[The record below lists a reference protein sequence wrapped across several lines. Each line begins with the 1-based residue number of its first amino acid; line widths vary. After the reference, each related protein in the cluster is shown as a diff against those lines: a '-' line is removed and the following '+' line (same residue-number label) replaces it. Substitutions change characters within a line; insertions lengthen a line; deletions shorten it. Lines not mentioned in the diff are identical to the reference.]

1 MGRVLSIDY
10 GQKRVGFAVTDELQI
25 CAHSLETVHVS
36 QAFDFLKDYITKEN
50 VETIVVG
57 EPTTMNNTHSDAAR
71 FIEPFVNR
79 LKKEIKNIDIVRYD
93 ERFTSKMAFQTLIA
107 AGVNKK
113 TRANKALLDKI
124 SATIILQ
131 GYLQYKQLTMNNES
145 LITKRNAHNLRLRSF
160 HFKKK
165 SSGSSCQ

>member
-25 CAHSLETVHVS
+25 CAHALETVHVS
-36 QAFDFLKDYITKEN
+36 NAFDFLKKYISTEK

-57 EPTTMNNTHSDAAR
+57 EPKTMKNTSSDAAR

-79 LKKEIKNIDIVRYD
+79 LKKEIKDIDIVRFD
-93 ERFTSKMAFQTLIA
+93 ERFTSKMAFQTLID

-113 TRANKALLDKI
+113 TRANKSLIDKI

-131 GYLQYKQLTMNNES
+131 NYLQFKQLIIDN
-145 LITKRNAHNLRLRSF
+145 
-160 HFKKK
+160 
-165 SSGSSCQ
+165 

>member
-25 CAHSLETVHVS
+25 CAHALETVHVS
-36 QAFDFLKDYITKEN
+36 QAFEFLKNYISKEN

-57 EPTTMNNTHSDAAR
+57 EPKTMNNTNSDAAR

-79 LKKEIKNIDIVRYD
+79 LKKEIKDIDIVRFD
-93 ERFTSKMAFQTLIA
+93 ERFTSKMAFQTLID

-124 SATIILQ
+124 SATIMLQ
-131 GYLQYKQLTMNNES
+131 YYLQS
-145 LITKRNAHNLRLRSF
+145 ITNYELNIKN
-160 HFKKK
+160 
-165 SSGSSCQ
+165 

>member
-25 CAHSLETVHVS
+25 CANALETVHVS
-36 QAFDFLKDYITKEN
+36 QAFDFLKNYIAKEN

-57 EPTTMNNTHSDAAR
+57 EPKTMNNTASDAAR

-79 LKKEIKNIDIVRYD
+79 LRREIKNIEIVRFD
-93 ERFTSKMAFQTLIA
+93 ERFTSKMAFQTLID

-113 TRANKALLDKI
+113 TRSNKALLDKI

-131 GYLQYKQLTMNNES
+131 SYLES
-145 LITKRNAHNLRLRSF
+145 INH
-160 HFKKK
+160 
-165 SSGSSCQ
+165 

>member
-1 MGRVLSIDY
+1 MGRILSIDY

-25 CAHSLETVHVS
+25 CAHALETVHVS
-36 QAFDFLKDYITKEN
+36 QAFDYLKNYIAKEN
-50 VETIVVG
+50 VDTIVVG
-57 EPTTMNNTHSDAAR
+57 EPKTMSNMNSDAAR

-79 LKKEIKNIDIVRYD
+79 LKKEIRNIAIVRFD
-93 ERFTSKMAFQTLIA
+93 ERFTSKMAFQTLID

-131 GYLQYKQLTMNNES
+131 NYLEAKGMELGRIEGEKGEKEKGEEDFNY
-145 LITKRNAHNLRLRSF
+145 
-160 HFKKK
+160 
-165 SSGSSCQ
+165 

>member
-1 MGRVLSIDY
+1 MGRILSIDY

-25 CAHSLETVHVS
+25 CAQALETVHVS
-36 QAFDFLKDYITKEN
+36 QAFGFLKNYISREN

-57 EPTTMNNTHSDAAR
+57 EPKTMNNTASDAAR

-79 LKKEIKNIDIVRYD
+79 LKKEIHNIEIVRFD
-93 ERFTSKMAFQTLIA
+93 ERFTSKMAFQTLID

-131 GYLQYKQLTMNNES
+131 SYLQSKLHEVQSSKIQSSKNE
-145 LITKRNAHNLRLRSF
+145 LN
-160 HFKKK
+160 FKP
-165 SSGSSCQ
+165 CTLHLEPINH

>member
-25 CAHSLETVHVS
+25 CANALETVHVS
-36 QAFDFLKDYITKEN
+36 QAFDFLKNYITKEN

-57 EPTTMNNTHSDAAR
+57 EPKTMNNTHSDAAR

-79 LKKEIKNIDIVRYD
+79 LKKEIKDIDIVRFD
-93 ERFTSKMAFQTLIA
+93 ERFTSKMAFQTLID

-124 SATIILQ
+124 SATIMLQ
-131 GYLQYKQLTMNNES
+131 GYLQYKQLTINN
-145 LITKRNAHNLRLRSF
+145 
-160 HFKKK
+160 
-165 SSGSSCQ
+165 

>member
-1 MGRVLSIDY
+1 MGRILSIDY

-25 CAHSLETVHVS
+25 CAHVLETVHVS
-36 QAFDFLKDYITKEN
+36 KAFDFLKNYISIEN

-57 EPTTMNNTHSDAAR
+57 EPKTMNNTNSEAAR

-79 LKKEIKNIDIVRYD
+79 LRKEIKDIDIVRFD
-93 ERFTSKMAFQTLIA
+93 ERFTSKMAFQTLID

-113 TRANKALLDKI
+113 TRTNKALLDKI

-131 GYLQYKQLTMNNES
+131 SYLQYKTLTMIND
-145 LITKRNAHNLRLRSF
+145 
-160 HFKKK
+160 
-165 SSGSSCQ
+165 